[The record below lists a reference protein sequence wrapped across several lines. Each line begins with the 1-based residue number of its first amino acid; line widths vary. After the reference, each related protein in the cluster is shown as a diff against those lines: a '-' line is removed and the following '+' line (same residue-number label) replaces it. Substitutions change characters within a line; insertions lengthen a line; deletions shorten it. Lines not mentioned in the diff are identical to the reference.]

1 MVVKKA
7 KWVTGKWTWS
17 GLKSC
22 FIRMQKRRKRKSVL
36 CSLFIT
42 KVKPGAKNPVCFT
55 RYSGNNTVFWIQ
67 YHLCLAHLSQVTHT
81 MTMILPLL
89 VEMIYPNHTY
99 LWKHNACHRGDLSL
113 FSLDKADLN
122 LDFQESTG
130 TFKLNSKRWPL
141 KSLSRHSLESS
152 VGIITSFLLFAFQFL
167 MCWLGKKNH
176 FIIQG
181 MIIHF
186 HQERK

>member
-1 MVVKKA
+1 M
-7 KWVTGKWTWS
+7 
-17 GLKSC
+17 
-22 FIRMQKRRKRKSVL
+22 FSVHYQGEAW
-36 CSLFIT
+36 CKEPCLF
-42 KVKPGAKNPVCFT
+42 P

-167 MCWLGKKNH
+167 MCWLGKK
-176 FIIQG
+176 IILSFKEWSYISTRRENKG
-181 MIIHF
+181 L
-186 HQERK
+186 RKDDFLL